1 MKYELVAVIN
11 CNDER
16 LQENPTVSPVND
28 YAKRLLSI
36 GGCEPVVMNSLKP
49 YDEIIDES
57 CDYLLAYADCGMA
70 EYVYLYVKLNG
81 HPFNFNCNG
90 GVFPTYR
97 VEYSKK
103 GGAPSVSYPAIFNDD
118 EQAIV
123 EAVNESHDWAKI
135 GMKDIVV
142 LKYEKTGLTEIWRNK

>member
-1 MKYELVAVIN
+1 MKYELVAVVN

-16 LQENPTVSPVND
+16 LQENTTISPVND
-28 YAKRLLSI
+28 YAKMLMNI
-36 GGCEPVVMNSLKP
+36 GGCKPVVMNDLKP

-57 CDYLLAYADCGMA
+57 HDYVLAYADCGMA
-70 EYVYLYVKLNG
+70 EYLYLYVKLDG
-81 HPFNFNCNG
+81 HSFNFNCNA
-90 GVFPTYR
+90 GVHPNYR

-103 GGAPSVSYPAIFNDD
+103 GGPSVSSPAIFNDD

-123 EAVNESHDWAKI
+123 EAVNESHGWAKI

-142 LKYEKTGLTEIWRNK
+142 LKYGKSGFTEIWKNK